1 MRERFVIHVCP
12 VCEFYDADPVLRR
25 MPGSRHGPMRCFE
38 CGKRAIKALDL
49 SRIAP
54 SARAMR
60 RLAARESAPLM
71 IATEVVRSTEGEG
84 RGDGNRRAGRA
95 AS

>member
-60 RLAARESAPLM
+60 RLAARYGSR
-71 IATEVVRSTEGEG
+71 EVNGG
-84 RGDGNRRAGRA
+84 RGSWGRE
-95 AS
+95 SPRWSRGFVN